1 MVTVDKM
8 MSDDEKSMV
17 KGVVRTS
24 RTCVL
29 TTGGVIAI
37 YTKSMVIEKKQRLQC
52 GKRRNMAMV
61 T

>member
-1 MVTVDKM
+1 

-17 KGVVRTS
+17 NGVVRTS

-29 TTGGVIAI
+29 TTGGDIAI
-37 YTKSMVIEKKQRLQC
+37 YTKSKVIEKKQRLQC